1 MILFQKVCK
10 GYTFCW
16 DFPSVSV
23 GKESAW
29 MQETWVQS
37 VGLENFLPGEGK
49 CNPLQYFA
57 WKIPRIEGPV
67 RLQSVGLQWVG
78 HDLATKPPP
87 PYICMQYFIY
97 LQNFLCNPM
106 NYNPPGSLV
115 HGNVQARIWHMD
127 RFDKIIKRKKW
138 HVSLGFIVFSGK

>member
-37 VGLENFLPGEGK
+37 VGLENILEKETETHSSILPGKSQG
-49 CNPLQYFA
+49 
-57 WKIPRIEGPV
+57 
-67 RLQSVGLQWVG
+67 
-78 HDLATKPPP
+78 
-87 PYICMQYFIY
+87 
-97 LQNFLCNPM
+97 
-106 NYNPPGSLV
+106 
-115 HGNVQARIWHMD
+115 
-127 RFDKIIKRKKW
+127 
-138 HVSLGFIVFSGK
+138 